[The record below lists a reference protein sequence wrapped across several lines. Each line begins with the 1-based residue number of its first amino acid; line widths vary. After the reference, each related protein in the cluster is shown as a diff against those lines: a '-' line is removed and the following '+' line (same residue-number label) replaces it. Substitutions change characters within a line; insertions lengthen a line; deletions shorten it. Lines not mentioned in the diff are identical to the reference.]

1 MGGVGD
7 ECFSEG
13 DTIKSLR
20 DQCLTAEEE
29 ELTSRIT
36 KSKKNSGKG
45 IDSMNYELEV
55 RQRLVVGCFHYASR
69 PNFSL
74 ASPKVAEVLI
84 PYAEKYR
91 NLL

>member
-55 RQRLVVGCFHYASR
+55 RQRLVVGCFHYTSR
-69 PNFSL
+69 PNFSRSL
-74 ASPKVAEVLI
+74 
-84 PYAEKYR
+84 R
-91 NLL
+91 RF